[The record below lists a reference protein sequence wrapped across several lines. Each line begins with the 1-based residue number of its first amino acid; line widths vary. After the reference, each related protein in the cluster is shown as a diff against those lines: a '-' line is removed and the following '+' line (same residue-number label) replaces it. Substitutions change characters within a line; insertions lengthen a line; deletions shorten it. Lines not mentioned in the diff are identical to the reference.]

1 MGFNPAATIIPGKG
15 TVLVADPDKA
25 PPTDYMTLNP
35 ADKASMTSLA
45 AGWETLGHTS
55 RENTVAM
62 SKEGGEA
69 SQSGSWWEE
78 ALVSNY
84 AATNWGVTV
93 NSLQV
98 DALTLGLAFGGG
110 TLDTATGSYAVKD
123 IKPTAKSL
131 FILIVGG
138 TSRMG
143 IYIPNTT
150 VSIGDAPELAI
161 DAFFEISLSAA
172 ILNSPTTGNRFQF
185 FHPALKATAGA

>member
-1 MGFNPAATIIPGKG
+1 MGFNAAATIIPGKG

-25 PPTDYMTLNP
+25 PPVDYLTLNP
-35 ADKASMTSLA
+35 NDTA
-45 AGWETLGHTS
+45 ALTTAAPGWSVLGHTS
-55 RENTVAM
+55 RENMVAM

-69 SQSGSWWEE
+69 TQSGSWWDE

-84 AATNWGVTV
+84 AATNWSVGV

-98 DALTLGLAFGGG
+98 DGLTLGLAFGGG
-110 TLDTATGSYAVKD
+110 TLDAAKGSYAVRD
-123 IKPTAKSL
+123 IRPTAKSL
-131 FILIVGG
+131 YILIVGG

-185 FHPALKATAGA
+185 FHPALKTPVA

>member
-25 PPTDYMTLNP
+25 PPVDYMTLNP
-35 ADKASMTSLA
+35 ADKTALA
-45 AGWETLGHTS
+45 TAAPGWETLGHTS
-55 RENTVAM
+55 RENMVAM

-69 SQSGSWWEE
+69 TQSGSWWEE

-84 AATNWGVTV
+84 AATNWGLTV

-110 TLDTATGSYAVKD
+110 TLDATKGSYLVKD
-123 IKPTAKSL
+123 IKPTAKAL
-131 FILIVGG
+131 YILMVGG
-138 TSRMG
+138 NTRMG

-172 ILNSPTTGNRFQF
+172 ILNSPTSGARFQF
-185 FHPALKATAGA
+185 FSPALKAV

>member
-1 MGFNPAATIIPGKG
+1 MGFNPNATIIPGKG

-25 PPTDYMTLNP
+25 PPIDYMTLNP
-35 ADKASMTSLA
+35 ADPTSFATA
-45 AGWETLGHTS
+45 APGWEALGHTS
-55 RENTVAM
+55 RENMVAM

-69 SQSGSWWEE
+69 TQSGSWWDE

-84 AATNWGVTV
+84 AATNWSIVV

-110 TLDTATGSYAVKD
+110 TLDTAKGSYAVKD
-123 IKPTAKSL
+123 IKPTAKAL
-131 FILIVGG
+131 FILMVGG
-138 TSRMG
+138 NSRMG

-172 ILNSPTTGNRFQF
+172 ILNSKTSGNRFQF
-185 FHPALKATAGA
+185 FHPSLKAVTA